1 MLKKSPKKVYSKY
14 KAEQVFISAIDKV
27 KTEMKRQAIQ
37 FLEKPMISDINKL
50 QSANMDDKND
60 RSFDLS
66 TKSEF
71 TIKDES
77 NDAFEVD

>member
-1 MLKKSPKKVYSKY
+1 
-14 KAEQVFISAIDKV
+14 
-27 KTEMKRQAIQ
+27 
-37 FLEKPMISDINKL
+37 MISDINKL
-50 QSANMDDKND
+50 QNANMDDKND

>member
-1 MLKKSPKKVYSKY
+1 MLKKSPKKVHSKY
-14 KAEQVFISAIDKV
+14 IAEQAFISAIDKV
-27 KTEMKRQAIQ
+27 KTEMKRQVIQ
-37 FLEKPMISDINKL
+37 FLEKPMISDINKI
-50 QSANMDDKND
+50 QNANMDDKND
-60 RSFDLS
+60 DSFDLS

>member
-1 MLKKSPKKVYSKY
+1 MLKKSPKKLHSKY

-50 QSANMDDKND
+50 QNANMDDKND

>member
-1 MLKKSPKKVYSKY
+1 MHSKCI
-14 KAEQVFISAIDKV
+14 AEQVFISAIDKV

-37 FLEKPMISDINKL
+37 FLEKPMISDINKI
-50 QSANMDDKND
+50 QSANMDNKND

-71 TIKDES
+71 TIKDE
-77 NDAFEVD
+77 

>member
-1 MLKKSPKKVYSKY
+1 LLKKSPKKLHSKY

-37 FLEKPMISDINKL
+37 FLEKPMISDINKI
-50 QSANMDDKND
+50 QNANMDDKND

>member
-1 MLKKSPKKVYSKY
+1 MKKSPKKDHSKY

-50 QSANMDDKND
+50 QNANMDDKND